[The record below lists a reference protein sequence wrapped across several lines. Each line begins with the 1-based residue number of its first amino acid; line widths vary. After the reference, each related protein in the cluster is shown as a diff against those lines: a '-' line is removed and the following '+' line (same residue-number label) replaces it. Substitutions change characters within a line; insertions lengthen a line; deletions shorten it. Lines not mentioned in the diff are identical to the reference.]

1 VDALRKCEVDPLVIR
16 TVPRLYRA
24 DRRIEKAREWFERA
38 VSAGPG
44 YGDAWGWWLKFER
57 QHGTAA
63 QQEDVIVRCQAAEP
77 RHGETWQLIAKDDK
91 NGGKSAKEIL
101 ELVVAALQ

>member
-1 VDALRKCEVDPLVIR
+1 VIR

-63 QQEDVIVRCQAAEP
+63 QQEDVIVRCQACQAAEP
-77 RHGETWQLIAKDDK
+77 RHGDTWR
-91 NGGKSAKEIL
+91 
-101 ELVVAALQ
+101 VAANRQGR